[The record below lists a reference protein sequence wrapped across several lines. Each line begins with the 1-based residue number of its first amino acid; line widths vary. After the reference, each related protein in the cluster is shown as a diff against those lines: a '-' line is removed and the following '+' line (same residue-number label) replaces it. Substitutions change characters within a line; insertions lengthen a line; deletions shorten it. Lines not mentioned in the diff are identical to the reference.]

1 MDIAIIGLA
10 QSGKTTVFNAL
21 TRGNAETTGA
31 AGGLSEMHIGVVKVP
46 DARLGV
52 MAELFHPRKVTPAEI
67 KYWDIPG
74 AGHDGKS
81 PGITGRHRNVLQAA
95 DAFLLV
101 VRAFN
106 NPSVPHP
113 LLTVDPSRDLEA
125 MLSEIFFAD
134 LEIMERA
141 AERLP
146 DAIKKAKP
154 EERPVANRHLEAVQ
168 KVKGGLEA
176 GIPFRQQQLTESE
189 HSFMVHYQPLTGK
202 PVIVAFNTDE
212 SDPELA
218 PDRLNMPA
226 GSISGLGF
234 VSLTARLEAELA
246 MMSVEE
252 AAEFRRDLGLGESAL
267 SQVIRASYQ
276 TVGLVSFLTVGEDE
290 VRAWSVKKDLP
301 AQEAAGT
308 IHTDFTRGFIRA
320 EVIPYED
327 LARCGSLAQGR
338 KEGVLRSEGKTY
350 PVKDGDVIHFLINV

>member
-21 TRGNAETTGA
+21 TQGTAQATGS
-31 AGGLSEMHIGVVKVP
+31 AGGVSEMHIGMVKVP
-46 DARLGV
+46 DSRLGV
-52 MAELFHPRKVTPAEI
+52 LAGMYNPRKVIPAEI
-67 KYWDIPG
+67 KYWDVPG
-74 AGHDGKS
+74 ADHDGKS
-81 PGITGRHRNVLQAA
+81 QGITGRHRNVLQAA

-101 VRAFN
+101 VRAFE
-106 NPSVPHP
+106 NPSVPNP
-113 LLTVDPSRDLEA
+113 MDTVDPVRDLET

-134 LEIMERA
+134 LEVMERA
-141 AERLP
+141 VERLP
-146 DAIKKAKP
+146 DAIMKAKP
-154 EERPVANRHLEAVQ
+154 EERAMAGRHLEAVQ
-168 KVKGGLEA
+168 KVKTSLEA
-176 GIPFRQQQLTESE
+176 GTPVRQQQLTESE
-189 HSFMVHYQPLTGK
+189 HSFMVNYQPLTGK

-212 SDPELA
+212 SN
-218 PDRLNMPA
+218 PDFSPDKSNLPA
-226 GSISGLGF
+226 STSSDMGF
-234 VSLTARLEAELA
+234 VSLSANIEAELA
-246 MMSVEE
+246 MMPPGEE
-252 AAEFRRDLGLGESAL
+252 AEFRQDLGLGESAL

-327 LARCGSLAQGR
+327 LTRCGSLAQGR